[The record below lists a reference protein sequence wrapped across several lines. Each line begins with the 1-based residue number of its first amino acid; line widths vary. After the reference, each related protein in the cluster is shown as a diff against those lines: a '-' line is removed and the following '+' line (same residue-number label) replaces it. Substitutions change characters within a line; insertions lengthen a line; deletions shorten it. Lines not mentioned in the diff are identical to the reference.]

1 MIHFRP
7 VRTEK
12 ISSFLKEKQGYFF
25 YLTFL
30 CFYLILTAV
39 AAILS
44 PQANNI
50 RTKQYTCAEGGK
62 AEKWRETGFL
72 VMSLTWEPPYHR
84 ALCYVK
90 QEMFLVV

>member
-1 MIHFRP
+1 M
-7 VRTEK
+7 
-12 ISSFLKEKQGYFF
+12 
-25 YLTFL
+25 
-30 CFYLILTAV
+30 

-90 QEMFLVV
+90 QSSRQGLMRETSDVYAGGYREDGIGKTISTQ